1 MMILNN
7 NVFFSIIYC
16 FVYVWKVF
24 IISNLS
30 SFLFGK
36 IEGKLFII
44 VKFLNVLVQMIVY
57 LLCLFYLMRWWCLR
71 DLKIYE
77 CFVYIYINVDI
88 GLYLKLKIK
97 GIYIKFG
104 IF

>member
-1 MMILNN
+1 MFYLIFFFSMMILNN

-44 VKFLNVLVQMIVY
+44 VKFLNVLVYFEFIDDSLFIVFILFNEMVVFKRFKY
-57 LLCLFYLMRWWCLR
+57 L
-71 DLKIYE
+71 
-77 CFVYIYINVDI
+77 
-88 GLYLKLKIK
+88 
-97 GIYIKFG
+97 
-104 IF
+104 

>member
-1 MMILNN
+1 MFYLIFFFSMMILNN
-7 NVFFSIIYC
+7 NVFFCIIYC

-44 VKFLNVLVQMIVY
+44 VKFLNVLVYFEFIDDSLFIVFI
-57 LLCLFYLMRWWCLR
+57 LFNEMVVFKRF
-71 DLKIYE
+71 K
-77 CFVYIYINVDI
+77 N
-88 GLYLKLKIK
+88 
-97 GIYIKFG
+97 
-104 IF
+104 

>member
-1 MMILNN
+1 MFYLIFFFSMMILNN

-44 VKFLNVLVQMIVY
+44 VKFLNV
-57 LLCLFYLMRWWCLR
+57 
-71 DLKIYE
+71 
-77 CFVYIYINVDI
+77 FVYFEFIDDSLFIVFILFNEMVVF
-88 GLYLKLKIK
+88 KRFK
-97 GIYIKFG
+97 KF
-104 IF
+104 

>member
-1 MMILNN
+1 MFYLIFFFSMMILNN
-7 NVFFSIIYC
+7 NVFFSVIYC

-44 VKFLNVLVQMIVY
+44 VKFLNVLVYFEFIDDSLFIVFI
-57 LLCLFYLMRWWCLR
+57 LFNEMVVFKRFKNL
-71 DLKIYE
+71 
-77 CFVYIYINVDI
+77 
-88 GLYLKLKIK
+88 
-97 GIYIKFG
+97 
-104 IF
+104 

>member
-1 MMILNN
+1 MFYLIFFFSTMILNN
-7 NVFFSIIYC
+7 NVFFCIIYC

-44 VKFLNVLVQMIVY
+44 VKFLNVLVYFEFIDDSLFIVFI
-57 LLCLFYLMRWWCLR
+57 LFNEMVVFKRF
-71 DLKIYE
+71 K
-77 CFVYIYINVDI
+77 N
-88 GLYLKLKIK
+88 
-97 GIYIKFG
+97 
-104 IF
+104 

>member
-1 MMILNN
+1 MFYLIFFFSMMILNN
-7 NVFFSIIYC
+7 NVFFCIIYC

-44 VKFLNVLVQMIVY
+44 VKFLNVLVYFEFIDDSLFIVFI
-57 LLCLFYLMRWWCLR
+57 LFNEMVVFKRFKNY
-71 DLKIYE
+71 
-77 CFVYIYINVDI
+77 
-88 GLYLKLKIK
+88 
-97 GIYIKFG
+97 
-104 IF
+104 